1 MKKIYFLL
9 LTLLISSMSFGQ
21 LVINEIDSDTPG
33 SDTAE
38 FLELKWTP
46 NTSLDGYIVVFFNGS
61 NDLSY
66 ATIDLTGKSTDTN
79 GFFIL
84 ANESLATGDDI
95 VIPAGGSGFIQN
107 GADAVAIYQDFA
119 ANFPN
124 GTAPTTTNLID
135 ALVYD
140 TSDADDTGLLTGLGE
155 TIQYDEN
162 VNAAGQTES
171 IQRNLD
177 GTYTTKAPT
186 FRAENDSAV
195 CELSLTTTSA
205 TCDAFTVGV
214 DTYTATVAFTGG
226 STSSYVVSADS
237 GTVGGDD
244 PALVASGTII
254 VTGIAEGTDVVI
266 SVTDGGL
273 CDLESTI
280 TSPTCIPSNTLPL
293 YEPFNYTVG
302 SQLIDAANWSNIS
315 SSTDEVL
322 VGGPGGLSYSILD
335 FPSGNHLA
343 FDGIGSDPAVE
354 FTPVTSGFVYA
365 SFLFNVTDQTLAS
378 DIADGG
384 YFVSLGDNGAFRARL
399 WVRANPGTSDTT
411 FDIGLSNSGSNPDFG
426 STLYNVGETLMVVM
440 SYDTA
445 TGNMNAWVNPSEA
458 DLISITA
465 PAATIS
471 SVLSAAPGSINQFII
486 RQDSASETPF
496 ILFDELRIGTTWDDV
511 TPTTLSNEEFNV
523 ANFSIYPN
531 PSSNGFVNI
540 TSTNADAMSVTVFD
554 VLGKQV
560 INTTINNNR
569 LDVSSLNTG
578 LYVVKISQNNATIT
592 KKLIIE

>member
-302 SQLIDAANWSNIS
+302 SNLGDQPNWTNIN
-315 SSTDEVL
+315 TGDEVL
-322 VGGPGGLSYSILD
+322 VGGPGGLSYPDLA
-335 FPSGNHLA
+335 PATGNHVA
-343 FDGIGSDPAVE
+343 FDGIGFDPGLD
-354 FTPVTSGFVYA
+354 FTPVTSGVIYA
-365 SFLFNVTDQTLAS
+365 SFIFSVTDQTAVS
-378 DIADGG
+378 NANGG
-384 YFVSLGDNGAFRARL
+384 YFAALSQTTASYDARL
-399 WVRANPGTSDTT
+399 WVKPNPDASSTT
-411 FDIGLSNSGSNPDFG
+411 FDIGIENTPVPAGASITGPF
-426 STLYNVGETLMVVM
+426 NVGDAIFVVM
-440 SYDTA
+440 SYDLSSGA
-445 TGNMNAWVNPSEA
+445 ISGWLNPSSA
-458 DLISITA
+458 SFGGTAPAPSITA
-465 PAATIS
+465 IDA
-471 SVLSAAPGSINQFII
+471 SVSTSIDRFIL

-496 ILFDELRIGTTWDDV
+496 ILFDELRIGTTWADV
-511 TPTTLSNEEFNV
+511 TPTALSNEEFNV

-540 TSTNADAMSVTVFD
+540 TSTNADAMSVAVFD

-578 LYVVKISQNNATIT
+578 LYVVKISQNNATTT
-592 KKLIIE
+592 KKLVIK